1 MDRLTEEGMEREKKR
16 EQKNQGAPEK
26 QRSKRYWLDSELS
39 VWGCSCF
46 FYIGWNSNTLDT
58 WCEELTHWK
67 RPWCWERLEAGG
79 EGTSVDETV
88 GWHHRLNGHAFEQA
102 QELVMDKEAWHAA
115 VHGVA
120 RSRTWL
126 RDWTELKD
134 VFYKLTV
141 PSSALLT

>member
-46 FYIGWNSNTLDT
+46 IYIGWNSNTLDT

-67 RPWCWERLEAGG
+67 NPDAGKDWRREEKGPVWMRQLDGITDSMDMHLSKLRSWWWTRKPGMLQSMGSQEVGHDWE
-79 EGTSVDETV
+79 
-88 GWHHRLNGHAFEQA
+88 
-102 QELVMDKEAWHAA
+102 
-115 VHGVA
+115 
-120 RSRTWL
+120 
-126 RDWTELKD
+126 TELNWKM
-134 VFYKLTV
+134 FFTNWQ
-141 PSSALLT
+141 SHLLLC